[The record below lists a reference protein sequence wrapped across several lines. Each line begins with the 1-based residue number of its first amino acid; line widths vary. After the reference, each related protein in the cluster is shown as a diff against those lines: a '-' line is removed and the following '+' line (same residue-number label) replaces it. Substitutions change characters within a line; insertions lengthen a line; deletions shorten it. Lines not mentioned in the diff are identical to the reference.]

1 MWVVAGDETAV
12 LDYSAYLA
20 LDELMAL
27 QRPRTDVHDE
37 LLFIVVHQAHEIFFK
52 LILHEFAELQRALA
66 DGDSGRSLRQLHR
79 LLAVFRAVVG
89 HVGLIET
96 MTADRFNAF
105 RSVLNGSGF
114 QSAQFREIEAVLGRR
129 GDAMVSQYPAASAER
144 VTVSAAMARP
154 AVFDSVLGY
163 LAQRGYPVPKDRLHR
178 DTSLPQ
184 EPSEAVQSL
193 LLRVYRDDDV
203 AAQLCER
210 LLDLDELIQE
220 WRYRHAKMAER
231 IIGAKPGTGGS
242 AGAAYLRGTLH
253 QPVFPDLWAIRSE
266 M

>member
-1 MWVVAGDETAV
+1 MAGDDTAV

-52 LILHEFAELQRALA
+52 LILHEFAELQRTLA
-66 DGDSGRSLRQLHR
+66 DGDSGGSLRQLHR
-79 LLAVFRAVVG
+79 LLTVFRSVVG
-89 HVGLIET
+89 NVGLIET
-96 MTADRFNAF
+96 MTADQFNAF

-114 QSAQFREIEAVLGRR
+114 QSAQFRQIEAVLGRR
-129 GDAMVSQYPAASAER
+129 EAAMVRQYPQDSAEWAGI
-144 VTVSAAMARP
+144 TAAMARP
-154 AVFDSVLGY
+154 SVFDSFLTY
-163 LAQRGYPVPKDRLHR
+163 LSLRGYPVPQDRLHR
-178 DTSLPQ
+178 DTSLPL
-184 EPSEAVQSL
+184 EPSETVQL
-193 LLRVYRDDDV
+193 LLMQVYRDGGV

-210 LLDLDELIQE
+210 LLDLDELMQE

>member
-1 MWVVAGDETAV
+1 MAGDDTAV

-52 LILHEFAELQRALA
+52 LILHEFAELQRTLA
-66 DGDSGRSLRQLHR
+66 DGDSGGSLRQLHR
-79 LLAVFRAVVG
+79 LLAAFRAVVG
-89 HVGLIET
+89 NVGLIET
-96 MTADRFNAF
+96 MTADQFNAF

-114 QSAQFREIEAVLGRR
+114 QSAQFRQIEAVLGRR
-129 GDAMVSQYPAASAER
+129 EAAMVGQYPRDSAEWADI
-144 VTVSAAMARP
+144 TAATARP
-154 AVFDSVLGY
+154 SVFDSLLNY
-163 LAQRGYPVPKDRLHR
+163 LSLRGYPVPQDHLQR
-178 DTSLPQ
+178 DTSLPL
-184 EPSEAVQSL
+184 EPSEAVQL
-193 LLRVYRDDDV
+193 LLVQVYRDGGV

-210 LLDLDELIQE
+210 LLDLDELMQE